1 MKRFLVTHDYGMGSL
16 WWWIEAPSAEAII
29 QTYAE
34 VMIVEPADGETERF
48 ADIPS
53 LRIGDPAPAG
63 LDDLEEQRRVQRASP
78 KFGALVGRGSVYI
91 RKDYPEEQEIYFF
104 EYDEQGIARG
114 RLLCRRVA
122 RRNVAGRRIGFSI
135 RRRICGIRSWR
146 SVRLRGRSLRG
157 GGEIAGLNILL
168 PSVRRDELLAQ
179 SVASNQ
185 RGIPARREDQPVVGS
200 QQ

>member
-1 MKRFLVTHDYGMGSL
+1 MKRFLVAHDYGMGSL

-34 VMIVEPADGETERF
+34 VMIVEPADGEAERF

-63 LDDLEEQRRVQRASP
+63 LDDLEEQRRAQRASP

-91 RKDYPEEQEIYFF
+91 RKDYPEEQETYFF
-104 EYDEQGIARG
+104 EYDEQGYRTRQVVVSAG
-114 RLLCRRVA
+114 V
-122 RRNVAGRRIGFSI
+122 RRNVVGRRIGFSI

-146 SVRLRGRSLRG
+146 SVRLRGRSLR
-157 GGEIAGLNILL
+157 
-168 PSVRRDELLAQ
+168 
-179 SVASNQ
+179 
-185 RGIPARREDQPVVGS
+185 VVGKARPMV
-200 QQ
+200 

>member
-1 MKRFLVTHDYGMGSL
+1 MKRFLVAHDYGMGSL

-34 VMIVEPADGETERF
+34 VMIVEPADGEAERF

-63 LDDLEEQRRVQRASP
+63 DDLEEQRRAQRASP

-91 RKDYPEEQEIYFF
+91 RKDYPEEQETYFF

-114 RLLCRRVA
+114 RLLCRL
-122 RRNVAGRRIGFSI
+122 G
-135 RRRICGIRSWR
+135 
-146 SVRLRGRSLRG
+146 
-157 GGEIAGLNILL
+157 
-168 PSVRRDELLAQ
+168 
-179 SVASNQ
+179 
-185 RGIPARREDQPVVGS
+185 
-200 QQ
+200 

>member
-1 MKRFLVTHDYGMGSL
+1 MAWAL

-122 RRNVAGRRIGFSI
+122 NVAGRRIGFSI

-146 SVRLRGRSLRG
+146 SVRLRGRSLR
-157 GGEIAGLNILL
+157 
-168 PSVRRDELLAQ
+168 
-179 SVASNQ
+179 
-185 RGIPARREDQPVVGS
+185 VVGK
-200 QQ
+200 

>member
-122 RRNVAGRRIGFSI
+122 RRNGPEDWLFNPPEDLWDPELAE
-135 RRRICGIRSWR
+135 C
-146 SVRLRGRSLRG
+146 
-157 GGEIAGLNILL
+157 EIA
-168 PSVRRDELLAQ
+168 
-179 SVASNQ
+179 
-185 RGIPARREDQPVVGS
+185 REEFEGWWGNSRTEHFAAVS
-200 QQ
+200 AA

>member
-16 WWWIEAPSAEAII
+16 WWWIEAPSAEAIV

-34 VMIVEPADGETERF
+34 VMIVEPAEGEAERF

-91 RKDYPEEQEIYFF
+91 RKDYPEEQETYFF
-104 EYDEQGIARG
+104 EYDEQGYRTRQVVVSAGGEAECSGLEDWLFNPPEDLWDPELAECEIAREEFEG
-114 RLLCRRVA
+114 WW
-122 RRNVAGRRIGFSI
+122 GKSK
-135 RRRICGIRSWR
+135 
-146 SVRLRGRSLRG
+146 
-157 GGEIAGLNILL
+157 
-168 PSVRRDELLAQ
+168 AQ
-179 SVASNQ
+179 S
-185 RGIPARREDQPVVGS
+185 D
-200 QQ
+200 

>member
-1 MKRFLVTHDYGMGSL
+1 MKRFLVAHDYGMGSL

-34 VMIVEPADGETERF
+34 VMIVEPADGEAERF

-63 LDDLEEQRRVQRASP
+63 LDDLEEQRRAQRASP

-91 RKDYPEEQEIYFF
+91 RKDYPEEQETYFF

-114 RLLCRRVA
+114 RLLCRL
-122 RRNVAGRRIGFSI
+122 G
-135 RRRICGIRSWR
+135 
-146 SVRLRGRSLRG
+146 
-157 GGEIAGLNILL
+157 
-168 PSVRRDELLAQ
+168 
-179 SVASNQ
+179 
-185 RGIPARREDQPVVGS
+185 
-200 QQ
+200 

>member
-1 MKRFLVTHDYGMGSL
+1 MSLQNEEIPGPRLRHGLL

-34 VMIVEPADGETERF
+34 VMIVEPADGEAERF

-63 LDDLEEQRRVQRASP
+63 LMIWRNSAGLSGPARSSGRW
-78 KFGALVGRGSVYI
+78 GRGSVYI
-91 RKDYPEEQEIYFF
+91 GRIIPRNRKPISSSTTS
-104 EYDEQGIARG
+104 RG
-114 RLLCRRVA
+114 YRTRQV
-122 RRNVAGRRIGFSI
+122 VVSAGGEAERSGPADWFSI

-157 GGEIAGLNILL
+157 GGESAANGLIAF
-168 PSVRRDELLAQ
+168 EKF
-179 SVASNQ
+179 
-185 RGIPARREDQPVVGS
+185 
-200 QQ
+200 

>member
-104 EYDEQGIARG
+104 EYDEQGYRT
-114 RLLCRRVA
+114 RQV
-122 RRNVAGRRIGFSI
+122 VVSAGGEAAGAGGLAFQSAGGF
-135 RRRICGIRSWR
+135 GIRSWR
-146 SVRLRGRSLRG
+146 SVIAREEFEG
-157 GGEIAGLNILL
+157 GGNSRTEHFAAV
-168 PSVRRDELLAQ
+168 SA
-179 SVASNQ
+179 A
-185 RGIPARREDQPVVGS
+185 
-200 QQ
+200 